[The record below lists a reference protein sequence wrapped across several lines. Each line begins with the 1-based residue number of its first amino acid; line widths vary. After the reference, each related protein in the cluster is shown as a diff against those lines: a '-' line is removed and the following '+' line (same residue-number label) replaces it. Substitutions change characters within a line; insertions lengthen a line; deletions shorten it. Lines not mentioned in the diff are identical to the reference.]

1 MLRPPE
7 IAKLFQSELF
17 RRDYEECDHPD
28 AWAAL
33 PDPALDFLLALGRE
47 LGITTV
53 FEFGSGHSTVALL
66 RAPFVV
72 TSLENSR
79 RWMSETLSRLS
90 AEERARHTALVR
102 PLRLHWHY
110 LMPVLD
116 WTIDTELGRRMGS
129 ADLILIDAPFYPA
142 FRERTLC
149 SALIHSPHAVIV
161 LDDTRVP
168 TLSRFCNRIGTDNP
182 PLLHARVRVGHGFD
196 VFARSSD
203 TPLRLRPA
211 PLEILKGWRRYF
223 LARKYAP
230 SLFQGNH
237 D

>member
-7 IAKLFQSELF
+7 IERLFQSPLF
-17 RRDYEECDHPD
+17 RHDYTECDHPD

-33 PDPALDFLLALGRE
+33 PDPALDFLLALSRQ

-53 FEFGSGHSTVALL
+53 FEFGSGRSTVALL
-66 RAPFVV
+66 KASLVV
-72 TSLENSR
+72 TSLENSSY
-79 RWMSETLSRLS
+79 WMSQTLSQLS
-90 AEERARHTALVR
+90 EEDKARHTALVR
-102 PLRLHWHY
+102 PLRFHWHH
-110 LMPVLD
+110 LIPMLD
-116 WTIDTELGRRMGS
+116 WTIDPELGRRLRS
-129 ADLILIDAPFYPA
+129 ADLVLIDAPFYPA

-168 TLSRFCNRIGTDNP
+168 TLSRFCDRIATDNP
-182 PLLHARVRVGHGFD
+182 TLLHARVRVGHGFD
-196 VFARSSD
+196 VFARSCEP
-203 TPLRLRPA
+203 PLRLRPA

-230 SLFQGNH
+230 SLFKGNH
-237 D
+237 G